1 MAESDSSW
9 GISAGFKTR
18 PDKGCIFALLD
29 ELERND
35 FNQNKS
41 LTFLQV
47 PPKLKTGF
55 SELYKATWV
64 VFLFLQMICNLEFG
78 KAPQYLETRLMLFQP
93 RLLKPVDK

>member
-1 MAESDSSW
+1 MESPGAGPAKKSLTVHGAQRQVMAPGRQLMAESDSSW

-41 LTFLQV
+41 LAFLQV
-47 PPKLKTGF
+47 PNYIFRRHLTNHSP
-55 SELYKATWV
+55 
-64 VFLFLQMICNLEFG
+64 NL
-78 KAPQYLETRLMLFQP
+78 
-93 RLLKPVDK
+93 